1 MRQELINVLSVQSE
15 SYNSTMME
23 SYITHQIEAM
33 GLIAIH
39 DKGNIYC
46 IKGIADTYPCIVSH
60 MDSVHKIIPD
70 DDYHIMFDDRMAMGI
85 NLSTMKPTGCG
96 GDDKVGIYACLRL
109 LQEYECVKVAFFKDE
124 EVGCDGSYDADV
136 EFFKDVRFILQC
148 DRRGNTDFVNEIYGT
163 QLQNKK
169 FKKQVAPLLRNHGY
183 NFSSGMLT
191 DVYALTQIGVSV
203 SVANISCGYFNPHCD
218 DEIVMFEDVD
228 NCLDLCRAIFDNLED
243 TYPVQRQ
250 KAYKSLSKYN
260 YNRYSYD
267 YDDFETGWGATT
279 PVKDTSTTD
288 IEICEGCNEWRLTKD
303 IEYVYK
309 YSTYMCKDC
318 VDIYS

>member
-1 MRQELINVLSVQSE
+1 MDA
-15 SYNSTMME
+15 Y
-23 SYITHQIEAM
+23 
-33 GLIAIH
+33 
-39 DKGNIYC
+39 
-46 IKGIADTYPCIVSH
+46 AD
-60 MDSVHKIIPD
+60 
-70 DDYHIMFDDRMAMGI
+70 
-85 NLSTMKPTGCG
+85 
-96 GDDKVGIYACLRL
+96 
-109 LQEYECVKVAFFKDE
+109 
-124 EVGCDGSYDADV
+124 
-136 EFFKDVRFILQC
+136 
-148 DRRGNTDFVNEIYGT
+148 
-163 QLQNKK
+163 
-169 FKKQVAPLLRNHGY
+169 
-183 NFSSGMLT
+183 
-191 DVYALTQIGVSV
+191 
-203 SVANISCGYFNPHCD
+203 CD

-228 NCLDLCRAIFDNLED
+228 NCLDLCRAIFDTLED

-318 VDIYS
+318 VEVYS

>member
-23 SYITHQIEAM
+23 AYITHQIESM

-46 IKGIADTYPCIVSH
+46 VKGISKTYPCIVSH

-70 DDYHIMFDDRMAMGI
+70 DDYHIMFDNRMAMGV

-109 LQEYECVKVAFFKDE
+109 LQEYECIKVAFFKDE

-203 SVANISCGYFNPHCD
+203 SVANISCGYYNPHCN

-243 TYPVQRQ
+243 IYPVQRQ

-267 YDDFETGWGATT
+267 YDDFETGWGAS
-279 PVKDTSTTD
+279 VTSKEVTSSQV
-288 IEICEGCNEWRLTKD
+288 EICEGCSEWKHLTD
-303 IEYVYK
+303 IKYVDK
-309 YSTYMCKDC
+309 YSSYMCKDC
-318 VDIYS
+318 VEIYF